1 MVFDTQIKERRM
13 VLLKLKELEIPDDIW
28 KDNRIKFEGK
38 IIYGYILAKGFDR
51 FVTDLNVGELQ
62 QTISISN
69 VGLLKNLEKLE
80 RCKYLTFK
88 QYSKGMYAVNIN

>member
-1 MVFDTQIKERRM
+1 M

>member
-1 MVFDTQIKERRM
+1 MRLRQP
-13 VLLKLKELEIPDDIW
+13 EIPDKLW

-38 IIYGYILAKGFDR
+38 VIFGYILAKGFDR
-51 FVTDLNVGELQ
+51 LVTDLNVGEIQ
-62 QTISISN
+62 QTIPITN

-88 QYSKGMYAVNIN
+88 EYSKWMYVITLN

>member
-1 MVFDTQIKERRM
+1 MLINKNYGRRK
-13 VLLKLKELEIPDDIW
+13 VLLKLKELKIPDDIW
-28 KDNRIKFEGK
+28 KDSRIKFEGK
-38 IIYGYILAKGFDR
+38 VIYGYILAKGFDR

>member
-1 MVFDTQIKERRM
+1 MVFYTQIKERRM